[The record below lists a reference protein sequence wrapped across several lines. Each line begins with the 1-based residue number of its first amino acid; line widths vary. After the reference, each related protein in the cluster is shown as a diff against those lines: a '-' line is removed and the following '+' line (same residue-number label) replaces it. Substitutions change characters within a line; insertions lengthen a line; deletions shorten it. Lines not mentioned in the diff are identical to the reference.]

1 MSQPFLTSDFHIRWS
16 TLKPEAVEVDIG
28 QALSRAEAN
37 IDALISQ
44 DRGKMSFDSVVLA
57 LDEVTRELNESW
69 GLVQHLD
76 ALCNSPAMREAYNA
90 MLAKVSAF
98 FAKIPLNEHLWDLLE
113 TYSKTEQARALV
125 GVQKRALQESLD
137 SFRQHGADLPAEKKK
152 RLEEIESRLSEVTQK
167 YSENVLDSTNQWE
180 LVLDTNERLT
190 GLPESVQK
198 AMRAD
203 AAAKGH
209 GTPEAPKYRIT
220 LKAPSMIPVMEHAE
234 DDSLRREVWVGACS
248 IGRGGNY
255 DNTALIREIL
265 SLRQEKATLLGKTHF
280 ADVVL
285 EHRMA
290 KSGANALRF
299 VEDLHHKVKSS
310 FDRETVELQEYRA
323 EALHQPHDLFEP
335 WQVAYWAEK
344 RRHALFD
351 FDEEE
356 VRPYFPMDRVLK
368 GMFELAEKVFDLRIQ
383 EREVVCVEPGQEVA
397 VSASPDQPGPVEVWH
412 SEVKFFEVRNEKG
425 THIGSFYTDWHPRDS
440 KRGGAWMNHL
450 KGGLPPVEGRDR
462 RLHLGLICGN
472 MTPPV
477 DGKPA
482 LLTHDEVCTV
492 FHEFGHLLHQL
503 CGNVEIPSLN
513 GVSVYWDFVELPSQ
527 LMENFCWERESLDLF
542 ARHHETGEPLPSKLF
557 KKMLAARNYRA
568 ASDIMRQLSLGK
580 LDLELHTR
588 TLAADADLDA
598 LARQLL
604 EGYLTPLKTE
614 APTIARRFSHL
625 FSSPVGYAAGYYSY
639 KWAEV
644 LDADAFTRFQKEG
657 VLNPTVGRSFRDCI
671 LSKGNSEDPAKL
683 FRDFMGRDP
692 DPMAL
697 LSRAGLA

>member
-16 TLKPEAVEVDIG
+16 TLKPEAVEADIG

-180 LVLDTNERLT
+180 LVLDTNERLK
-190 GLPESVQK
+190 GLPESAQK

-383 EREVVCVEPGQEVA
+383 EREVVCVEPGHEVA

-412 SEVKFFEVRNEKG
+412 AEVKFFEVRNEKG

-542 ARHHETGEPLPSKLF
+542 ARHHETGEPLPARLF
-557 KKMLAARNYRA
+557 KKMLSARNYRA

-614 APTIARRFSHL
+614 VPTIARRFSHL